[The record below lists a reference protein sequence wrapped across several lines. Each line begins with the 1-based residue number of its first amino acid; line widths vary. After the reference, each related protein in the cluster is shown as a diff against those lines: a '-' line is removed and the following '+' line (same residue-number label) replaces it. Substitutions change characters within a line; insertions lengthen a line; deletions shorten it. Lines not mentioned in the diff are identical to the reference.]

1 MRMKNGNRITGRN
14 HVGASHDKSQGKG
27 MEQNRKKYVTT
38 WGNAI
43 SIADRRPEN
52 YARDL
57 TLRYPVRP
65 MFDGDKLK
73 ITLDNFCGTEP
84 VTVSHVYVADSADSG
99 REIVEETSTPVT
111 FGNGSRSVTIQ
122 AGEAAVSD
130 EICFPVKRGNDMSVS
145 LYLGEDPQR
154 RDAVLITGPLSKGYY
169 AVGDYAQSGRLP
181 LELTR
186 NTNWFYFLSNV
197 EINTESTNR
206 AVICYG
212 DSITSQAW
220 PDYLTL
226 RLFQEKIEHTSIVRR
241 AASGTRI
248 LRQYDNITYD
258 SYGLKG
264 SVRFPREAKV
274 SGADTII
281 IQHGIN
287 DIIHPV
293 GVEVNPFR
301 PWSDLPTADDL
312 IQGLQQYV
320 SQAKEYGLDV
330 YIGTLLPIYG
340 WRTYEPF
347 RDELRCAVNEWIRHT
362 SEIKGCIDFDEA
374 LCDGT
379 NPAAFAPDYDS
390 GDHLH
395 PSEKAYERMAAVVP
409 EILLNNKEM

>member
-1 MRMKNGNRITGRN
+1 M
-14 HVGASHDKSQGKG
+14 
-27 MEQNRKKYVTT
+27 KKYVTT
-38 WGNAI
+38 WGNAV

-52 YARDL
+52 YAKNL
-57 TLRYPVRP
+57 TLRYPIRP
-65 MFDGDKLK
+65 MFDGDRLKL
-73 ITLDNFCGTEP
+73 TFDNFCGTEP
-84 VTVSHVYVADSADSG
+84 VTISRIYVADSADSG
-99 REIVEETSTPVT
+99 RGIVEETNTQVT
-111 FGNGSRSVTIQ
+111 FDNGCGSVTIP

-130 EICFPVKRGNDMSVS
+130 AVCFPVRRGNDISVS
-145 LYLGEDPQR
+145 MYFEEFTLMR
-154 RDAVLITGPLSKGYY
+154 SAVLITGPLSKGYY
-169 AVGDYAQSGRLP
+169 AVGDHAQRGMLL

-197 EINTESTNR
+197 EIETEGADR
-206 AVICYG
+206 AVVCYG

-226 RLFQEKIEHTSIVRR
+226 RLFQEDIAHTAIVRR

-248 LRQYDNITYD
+248 LRQYDNITYE

-264 SVRFPREAKV
+264 SIRFPREARV
-274 SGADTII
+274 SGADTVI
-281 IQHGIN
+281 IQQGIN

-312 IQGLQQYV
+312 IRGLQQYIC
-320 SQAKEYGLDV
+320 QAREYGLAV

-347 RDELRCAVNEWIRHT
+347 RDELRCAVNEWIRRT
-362 SEIKGCIDFDEA
+362 PEIDGCIDFDRA
-374 LCDGT
+374 LCDSV
-379 NPAAFAPDYDS
+379 NPAAFAQGYDS

-395 PSEKAYERMAAVVP
+395 PSDSAYERMAAEVP
-409 EILLNNKEM
+409 EILLRHKEK

>member
-1 MRMKNGNRITGRN
+1 
-14 HVGASHDKSQGKG
+14 
-27 MEQNRKKYVTT
+27 MENKAKKYVTT

-52 YARDL
+52 YAKNL
-57 TLRYPVRP
+57 TLRYPIRP
-65 MFDGDKLK
+65 MFDADKLK

-84 VTVSHVYVADSADSG
+84 VTITRVYVADSVNGG
-99 REIVEETSTPVT
+99 REIAEETNRQIT
-111 FGNGSRSVTIQ
+111 FHNGSTSVTIP
-122 AGEAAVSD
+122 AGKAAVSD
-130 EICFPVKRGNDMSVS
+130 EIDFIVKRGHDISIS
-145 LYLGEDPQR
+145 FYLGDFTLMR
-154 RDAVLITGPLSKGYY
+154 SAVLITGPLSKGYY
-169 AVGDYAQSGRLP
+169 AVGDYAQSAVLP

-197 EINTESTNR
+197 EVQTDCENR

-226 RLFQEKIEHTSIVRR
+226 RLFQEQIAHTSIVRR

-248 LRQYDNITYD
+248 LRQYENITYD

-264 SVRFPREAKV
+264 DIRFPREAKV
-274 SGADTII
+274 SGADTVI

-301 PWSDLPTADDL
+301 PWSDLPTAEEL
-312 IQGLQQYV
+312 IRGLERYIAW
-320 SQAKEYGLDV
+320 AKEYGLAV
-330 YIGTLLPIYG
+330 YMGTLLPIYG

-347 RDELRCAVNEWIRHT
+347 RDELRCAVNEWIRT
-362 SEIKGCIDFDEA
+362 QADVKGCIDFDKA
-374 LCDGT
+374 LRDEC
-379 NPAAFAPDYDS
+379 NPAAFAEPYDS

-395 PSEKAYERMAAVVP
+395 PSDLAYEKMAAEVP
-409 EILLNNKEM
+409 KELLY

>member
-1 MRMKNGNRITGRN
+1 
-14 HVGASHDKSQGKG
+14 
-27 MEQNRKKYVTT
+27 MEQKQRKYVTT

-43 SIADRRPEN
+43 SIADRKPEN
-52 YARDL
+52 YAKDL

-65 MFDGDKLK
+65 MFDGEKIK

-84 VTVSHVYVADSADSG
+84 VTITRVFVADSVDGG
-99 REIVEETSTPVT
+99 REIVEQTSTPVT
-111 FGNGSRSVTIQ
+111 FDNGSRSVTIP
-122 AGEAAVSD
+122 AGEAVVSD
-130 EICFPVKRGNDMSVS
+130 EIRFPVRRGNDISVS
-145 LYLGEDPQR
+145 FYLGGFTQMR
-154 RDAVLITGPLSKGYY
+154 SAVLITGPLSRGFYT
-169 AVGDYAQSGRLP
+169 VGDYAQSAKLP
-181 LELTR
+181 LDLTR

-197 EINTESTNR
+197 EIETDSENR

-212 DSITSQAW
+212 DSITSQSW

-226 RLFQEKIEHTSIVRR
+226 RLFSEHIAHTAIVRR

-248 LRQYDNITYD
+248 LRQYENITYD

-264 SVRFPREAKV
+264 AIRFPREARV
-274 SGADTII
+274 SGADTVI

-312 IQGLQQYV
+312 IQGLRQYIA
-320 SQAKEYGLDV
+320 QAEAYGLQV
-330 YIGTLLPIYG
+330 YLGTLLPIYG

-347 RDELRCAVNEWIRHT
+347 RDELRCAVNEWIRTT
-362 SEIKGCIDFDEA
+362 SEIQGCIDFDKA
-374 LCDGT
+374 LCDRD
-379 NPAAFAPDYDS
+379 NPAAFGQGYDS

-395 PSEKAYERMAAVVP
+395 PSEKAYERMAAEVP
-409 EILLNNKEM
+409 RALLERNES

>member
-1 MRMKNGNRITGRN
+1 M
-14 HVGASHDKSQGKG
+14 
-27 MEQNRKKYVTT
+27 KKYVTT

-52 YARDL
+52 YAKDL
-57 TLRYPVRP
+57 TLRYPIRP
-65 MFDGDKLK
+65 MFDGEQLK

-84 VTVSHVYVADSADSG
+84 VTISSAYVAYSADSA
-99 REIVEETSTPVT
+99 RKIVEESSTPVT
-111 FGNGSRSVTIQ
+111 FDNGSRCVTIPP
-122 AGEAAVSD
+122 GEAVVSD
-130 EICFPVKRGNDMSVS
+130 AVQFSVRRGNDISVS
-145 LYLGEDPQR
+145 FYLGEFTQMR
-154 RDAVLITGPLSKGYY
+154 SAVLITGPLSKGYY
-169 AVGDYAQSGRLP
+169 SVGDYAQVGKLP
-181 LELTR
+181 LDLTR

-197 EINTESTNR
+197 EIETEDTNR

-226 RLFQEKIEHTSIVRR
+226 RLFQQDIAHTAIVRR

-264 SVRFPREAKV
+264 AVRFPREAKV
-274 SGADTII
+274 SGADTVI

-312 IQGLQQYV
+312 IQGLRQYIR
-320 SQAKEYGLDV
+320 QAREYGLAV

-347 RDELRCAVNEWIRHT
+347 RDELRCAVNEWIRRT
-362 SEIKGCIDFDEA
+362 SEIEGCIDFDKA
-374 LCDGT
+374 LCDSE
-379 NPAAFAPDYDS
+379 NPAAFARDYDS

-395 PSEKAYERMAAVVP
+395 PSERAYERMAAEVP
-409 EILLNNKEM
+409 EILLRHKER

>member
-1 MRMKNGNRITGRN
+1 M
-14 HVGASHDKSQGKG
+14 
-27 MEQNRKKYVTT
+27 KKYVTT

-52 YARDL
+52 YAKDL
-57 TLRYPVRP
+57 TLRYPIRP
-65 MFDGDKLK
+65 LFDGERLK

-84 VTVSHVYVADSADSG
+84 VTVSHVYVADSVDFG
-99 REIVEETSTPVT
+99 RGIVEETNTPVT
-111 FGNGSRSVTIQ
+111 FGNGGKSVTIP
-122 AGEAAVSD
+122 AGEAVISDAV
-130 EICFPVKRGNDMSVS
+130 CFPVRRGNDISVS
-145 LYLGEDPQR
+145 LYLGEFTQMR
-154 RDAVLITGPLSKGYY
+154 SAVLITGPLSKGFYS
-169 AVGDYAQSGRLP
+169 VGDHVQRGMLP

-197 EINTESTNR
+197 EIETESTNR

-226 RLFQEKIEHTSIVRR
+226 RLFQENIEHTAIVRR

-264 SVRFPREAKV
+264 SIRFPRETKV
-274 SGADTII
+274 SGADTVI

-312 IQGLQQYV
+312 IQGLRQYIA
-320 SQAKEYGLDV
+320 QAKEYGLDV

-347 RDELRCAVNEWIRHT
+347 RDELRCAINEWIRQT
-362 SEIKGCIDFDEA
+362 SEIEGCIDFDRA
-374 LCDGT
+374 LRDSV
-379 NPAAFAPDYDS
+379 NPAVFAKDYDS

-395 PSEKAYERMAAVVP
+395 PSEKAYERMAAEIP
-409 EILLNNKEM
+409 EILLRHKER

>member
-1 MRMKNGNRITGRN
+1 
-14 HVGASHDKSQGKG
+14 
-27 MEQNRKKYVTT
+27 MEQKNKKYVTT

-52 YARDL
+52 YAKDL
-57 TLRYPVRP
+57 TLRYPVRT
-65 MFDGDKLK
+65 MFDGDRLK

-84 VTVSHVYVADSADSG
+84 VTISHVYVADSVDGG
-99 REIVEETSTPVT
+99 REIVEETNTPVT
-111 FGNGSRSVTIQ
+111 FEGGSRSVTIP
-122 AGEAAVSD
+122 AGEAVVSD
-130 EICFPVKRGNDMSVS
+130 EISFDVKRGNDISVS
-145 LYLGEDPQR
+145 FYLGEFTLMR
-154 RDAVLITGPLSKGYY
+154 SAVLITGSLSKGYY
-169 AVGDYAQSGRLP
+169 AVGDYAQSGVLP
-181 LELTR
+181 MDLTR

-197 EINTESTNR
+197 EVYTESTNR

-220 PDYLTL
+220 PDDLTL
-226 RLFQEKIEHTSIVRR
+226 RLFNEKIEHTAIVRR

-264 SVRFPREAKV
+264 ETRFPREAKV

-301 PWSDLPTADDL
+301 PWSDLPTADEL
-312 IQGLQQYV
+312 IAGLKQYV
-320 SQAKEYGLDV
+320 EWAKEYGLEV

-347 RDELRCAVNEWIRHT
+347 RDELRCAVNEWIRT
-362 SEIKGCIDFDEA
+362 TPDIKGCIDFDKA
-374 LCDGT
+374 LRDST
-379 NPAAFAPDYDS
+379 NPAAFAEGYDS

-395 PSEKAYERMAAVVP
+395 PSLKAYERMAAEVP
-409 EILLNNKEM
+409 EALLRI

>member
-1 MRMKNGNRITGRN
+1 MKR
-14 HVGASHDKSQGKG
+14 
-27 MEQNRKKYVTT
+27 YVTT

-52 YARDL
+52 YARNL
-57 TLRYPVRP
+57 TLRYPIRP
-65 MFDGDKLK
+65 MFDGEQLK
-73 ITLDNFCGTEP
+73 ITFDNFCGTEP
-84 VTVSHVYVADSADSG
+84 VMISYVYVAESADSG
-99 REIVEETSTPVT
+99 REIVEESNTPVT
-111 FGNGSRSVTIQ
+111 FDNGSRSVTIP
-122 AGEAAVSD
+122 AGEAVVSD
-130 EICFPVKRGNDMSVS
+130 AVHFSVRRGKDISVS
-145 LYLGEDPQR
+145 LYLGEFTQMR
-154 RDAVLITGPLSKGYY
+154 SAVLITGPLSKGYY
-169 AVGDYAQSGRLP
+169 TVGDYAQSSRLP

-197 EINTESTNR
+197 EIETESTNR

-226 RLFQEKIEHTSIVRR
+226 RLFQEQIEHTAIVRR

-264 SVRFPREAKV
+264 ATRFPRETKV
-274 SGADTII
+274 SGADTVI

-312 IQGLQQYV
+312 IHGLQQYV
-320 SQAKEYGLDV
+320 YQAKEYGLDV

-362 SEIKGCIDFDEA
+362 AGIEGCIDFDKA
-374 LCDGT
+374 LCDSV
-379 NPAAFAPDYDS
+379 NPAAFAQGYDS

-395 PSEKAYERMAAVVP
+395 PSEKAYERMAVEVP
-409 EILLNNKEM
+409 EILLRHKEK

>member
-1 MRMKNGNRITGRN
+1 MNNSLN
-14 HVGASHDKSQGKG
+14 
-27 MEQNRKKYVTT
+27 KKYVTT

-52 YARDL
+52 YAKNL
-57 TLRYPVRP
+57 TLRYPIRP
-65 MFDGDKLK
+65 MFDGDKLR
-73 ITLDNFCGTEP
+73 ITLDNFCGFEA
-84 VTVSHVYVADSADSG
+84 VTVTKAFVAVSKDG
-99 REIVEETSTPVT
+99 EKEIIEGTSTPIT
-111 FGNGSRSVTIQ
+111 FDNGKITAVIPQ
-122 AGEAAVSD
+122 GKALVSD
-130 EICFPVKRGNDMSVS
+130 EIDFEVKRGSDIAIS
-145 LYLGEDPQR
+145 LYFEDFTLMR
-154 RDAVLITGPLSKGYY
+154 SAVLITGPLSKGFYS
-169 AVGDYAQSGRLP
+169 VGDYADSSVLP
-181 LELTR
+181 LDYTR

-197 EINTESTNR
+197 EIHTDSSNR

-226 RLFQEKIEHTSIVRR
+226 RLFDEHIENTSIVRR

-264 SVRFPREAKV
+264 ETRFPREAKV
-274 SGADTII
+274 SGADTVI

-301 PWSDLPTADDL
+301 PWSDLPTADEL
-312 IQGLQQYV
+312 IAGLKWYV
-320 SQAKEYGLDV
+320 EKAREYGLKV

-340 WRTYEPF
+340 WRTYETF
-347 RDELRCAVNEWIRHT
+347 RDELRCAVNDWIRT
-362 SEIKGCIDFDEA
+362 TDLIDGCIDFDKA
-374 LCDGT
+374 LRDSA
-379 NPAAFAPDYDS
+379 NNAAFADGYDS

-395 PSEKAYERMAAVVP
+395 PSLKAYERMAQEVP
-409 EILLNNKEM
+409 QILLNGGK

>member
-1 MRMKNGNRITGRN
+1 M
-14 HVGASHDKSQGKG
+14 
-27 MEQNRKKYVTT
+27 TT
-38 WGNAI
+38 WGNAV

-52 YARDL
+52 YAKNL
-57 TLRYPVRP
+57 TLRYPIRP
-65 MFDGDKLK
+65 MFDGDRLKL
-73 ITLDNFCGTEP
+73 TFDNFCGTEP
-84 VTVSHVYVADSADSG
+84 VTISRIYVADSADSG
-99 REIVEETSTPVT
+99 RGIVEETNTQVT
-111 FGNGSRSVTIQ
+111 FDNGCGSVTIP

-130 EICFPVKRGNDMSVS
+130 AVCFPVRRGNDISVS
-145 LYLGEDPQR
+145 MYFEEFTLMR
-154 RDAVLITGPLSKGYY
+154 SAVLITGPLSKGYY
-169 AVGDYAQSGRLP
+169 AVGDHAQRGMLP

-197 EINTESTNR
+197 EIETEGADR
-206 AVICYG
+206 AVVCYG

-226 RLFQEKIEHTSIVRR
+226 RLFQEDIAHTAIVRR

-248 LRQYDNITYD
+248 LRQYDNITYE

-264 SVRFPREAKV
+264 SIRFPREARV
-274 SGADTII
+274 SGADTVI

-312 IQGLQQYV
+312 IRGLQQYIC
-320 SQAKEYGLDV
+320 QAREYGLAV

-347 RDELRCAVNEWIRHT
+347 RDELRCAVNEWIRRT
-362 SEIKGCIDFDEA
+362 PEIDGCIDFDRA
-374 LCDGT
+374 LCDSV
-379 NPAAFAPDYDS
+379 NPAAFAQGYDS

-395 PSEKAYERMAAVVP
+395 PSDSAYERMAAEVP
-409 EILLNNKEM
+409 EILLRHKEK

>member
-1 MRMKNGNRITGRN
+1 M
-14 HVGASHDKSQGKG
+14 
-27 MEQNRKKYVTT
+27 KKYVTT

-43 SIADRRPEN
+43 SIADRKPEN
-52 YARDL
+52 YAKDL
-57 TLRYPVRP
+57 TLRYPIRP
-65 MFDGDKLK
+65 MFDGEQLKL
-73 ITLDNFCGTEP
+73 TFDNFCGTEP
-84 VTVSHVYVADSADSG
+84 VTISHVYVADSADSG
-99 REIVEETSTPVT
+99 REIVEVSSTPVT
-111 FGNGSRSVTIQ
+111 FDNGSRSVTIP
-122 AGEAAVSD
+122 AKEAVVSD
-130 EICFPVKRGNDMSVS
+130 AVRFSVRRGNDISVS
-145 LYLGEDPQR
+145 LYLGEFTQMR
-154 RDAVLITGPLSKGYY
+154 SAVLITGPLSKGYY

-181 LELTR
+181 LERTR

-197 EINTESTNR
+197 EIETESTNR

-226 RLFQEKIEHTSIVRR
+226 RLFREEIAHTAIVRR

-264 SVRFPREAKV
+264 ATRFPREAKV
-274 SGADTII
+274 SGADTVI

-301 PWSDLPTADDL
+301 PWSDLPTADEL
-312 IQGLQQYV
+312 IQGLRQYIH
-320 SQAKEYGLDV
+320 QAKEYGLSV

-347 RDELRCAVNEWIRHT
+347 RDELRCAVNEWIRNT
-362 SEIKGCIDFDEA
+362 PEIEGCIDFDKA
-374 LCDGT
+374 LRDSV
-379 NPAAFAPDYDS
+379 NPAAFAQGYDS

-395 PSEKAYERMAAVVP
+395 PSEKAYERMAAEVP
-409 EILLNNKEM
+409 EILLRHKEK

>member
-1 MRMKNGNRITGRN
+1 M
-14 HVGASHDKSQGKG
+14 
-27 MEQNRKKYVTT
+27 KKYVTT
-38 WGNAI
+38 WGNAV

-57 TLRYPVRP
+57 TLRYPIRP
-65 MFDGDKLK
+65 MFDGDRLK
-73 ITLDNFCGTEP
+73 ITLDNFCGTQP
-84 VTVSHVYVADSADSG
+84 VTISHVYVADSADSG
-99 REIVEETSTPVT
+99 RGIAAETSTPVT
-111 FGNGSRSVTIQ
+111 FDNGSRGVTIP

-130 EICFPVKRGNDMSVS
+130 GIRFPVRRGNDISVS
-145 LYLGEDPQR
+145 FYLGDFVQMR
-154 RDAVLITGPLSKGYY
+154 SAVLITGPLSKGYY
-169 AVGDYAQSGRLP
+169 AVGDYAQSGMLP
-181 LELTR
+181 LDLTR

-197 EINTESTNR
+197 EIETESTNR

-226 RLFQEKIEHTSIVRR
+226 RLFQEDIAHTAIVRR

-264 SVRFPREAKV
+264 SVRFPREARV
-274 SGADTII
+274 SGADTVI

-312 IQGLQQYV
+312 IQGLREYV
-320 SQAKEYGLDV
+320 RQARAYGLAV

-347 RDELRCAVNEWIRHT
+347 REELRLAVKAWIRRT
-362 SEIKGCIDFDEA
+362 PESDGCIDFDA
-374 LCDGT
+374 AVRDSAR
-379 NPAAFAPDYDS
+379 PAAFAQCYDS

-395 PSEKAYERMAAVVP
+395 PSESAYERMAAQIP
-409 EILLNNKEM
+409 EILLRHKEK